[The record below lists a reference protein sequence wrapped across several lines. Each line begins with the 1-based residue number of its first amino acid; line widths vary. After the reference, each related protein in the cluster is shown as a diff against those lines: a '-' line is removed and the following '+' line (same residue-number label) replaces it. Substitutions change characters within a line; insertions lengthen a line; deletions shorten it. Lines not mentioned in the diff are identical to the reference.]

1 MIKKKKNDNTEI
13 SPNSEN
19 YSKDFDENNLMLCGR
34 KWDFF
39 LCVYRFRNWKKLFMD
54 IRVKKKKNRL
64 DEINDGA
71 TNGNELLNVNFIM
84 SEKLFL
90 KIKSND
96 ARS

>member
-1 MIKKKKNDNTEI
+1 
-13 SPNSEN
+13 
-19 YSKDFDENNLMLCGR
+19 
-34 KWDFF
+34 
-39 LCVYRFRNWKKLFMD
+39 MD
-54 IRVKKKKNRL
+54 IRVKKKNRL

-96 ARS
+96 ARF